1 VRCAI
6 ASGGGTVFKV
16 EGASAR
22 KKWKN
27 FALSI
32 VTSQALKYDVLNF
45 VSMSK
50 QFYAMFYKPSTTPVY
65 TTSYL
70 STPN

>member
-22 KKWKN
+22 KKMEKFCIVN
-27 FALSI
+27 CDITSI
-32 VTSQALKYDVLNF
+32 EI
-45 VSMSK
+45 
-50 QFYAMFYKPSTTPVY
+50 
-65 TTSYL
+65 
-70 STPN
+70 